1 MEKTKVLIVDDH
13 TIFRSGLRMILEATE
28 KMVVAAEAGSGRE
41 ALEKAREVEPDIVLL
56 DISLPDE
63 NGFNILKKLRS
74 ERESLSVL
82 ILTMHPEE
90 VFAVR
95 FLKAGAAGY
104 LTKKE
109 APNELVAAID
119 KVLDGGKYVS
129 HSLADML
136 ADQIGTS
143 ARKAHHDS
151 LSDREYQVMCMI
163 ASGMTLNEIAGNL
176 TVSINTVNSYRSR
189 IIDKLNLENTAELIR
204 YAVRH
209 NLVD

>member
-1 MEKTKVLIVDDH
+1 LEKTKVLIVDDH
-13 TIFRSGLRMILEATE
+13 TIFRSGLRMILEATG

-41 ALEKAREVEPDIVLL
+41 ALEKVREAEPDIVLL

-63 NGFNILKKLRS
+63 NGFNILKKLKS
-74 ERESLSVL
+74 ERESLPVL

-109 APNELVAAID
+109 APNELVEAIR
-119 KVLDGGKYVS
+119 KVMDGGKYVS
-129 HSLADML
+129 HSLADKL

-163 ASGMTLNEIAGNL
+163 ASGMTLNEIADNL

-189 IIDKLNLENTAELIR
+189 IIDKLNLENTTELIR
-204 YAVRH
+204 YAVKH